1 MPAPNDRMNPSSNG
15 NGSMPSVLIVD
26 DEHTFCA
33 VMGEVL
39 ESFGFRVHQA
49 YSAGQALLVL
59 AEVTPDLILTDLRM
73 PDSDGIKLLEQLRL
87 EPIWG
92 RIPKIVITAKA
103 SSTDLT
109 AARQAGPGGL
119 LRHAVSGPRVR
130 PGAPPL

>member
-1 MPAPNDRMNPSSNG
+1 MH
-15 NGSMPSVLIVD
+15 SVLIID
-26 DEHTFCA
+26 DELTFCA

-109 AARQAGPGGL
+109 AARQAGADGF
-119 LRHAVSGPRVR
+119 LRKPFSVR
-130 PGAPPL
+130 ELRAAITPFLPIA